1 MSDSFKDKSVEEIQR
16 GLSALRSEALRL
28 RIQKVTGQLV
38 NTASITKNRRQ
49 LARAMFELGQ
59 RR

>member
-1 MSDSFKDKSVEEIQR
+1 MSDSFKDKSVDELQR
-16 GLSALRSEALRL
+16 NLSVLRNEALKL
-28 RIQKVTGQLV
+28 RIQKVTGQLL

-49 LARAMFELGQ
+49 VARALFELGQ

>member
-1 MSDSFKDKSVEEIQR
+1 MSDSFRDKSKEEIELSLVSLR
-16 GLSALRSEALRL
+16 GEALKL
-28 RIQKVTGQLV
+28 RIQKVTGQLI

-49 LARAMFELGQ
+49 VARALFELGQ

>member
-1 MSDSFKDKSVEEIQR
+1 MSDSLKDKSVDELQR
-16 GLSALRSEALRL
+16 NLSVLRNEALKL
-28 RIQKVTGQLV
+28 RIQKVTGQLL

-49 LARAMFELGQ
+49 VARALFELGQ